1 MVDPMAL
8 EDGLR
13 LLRSSAR
20 HLTSSGF
27 LCKGLS
33 TSAAGIF
40 VFRASVD
47 SLSFI
52 SRTGI
57 RPRTTSPSKTAQ
69 RASDNRGALRAPH
82 QSFPAWGIER
92 GRLLTHMSLAPNGD
106 GSALGSY
113 GEAQCRNLL
122 L

>member
-1 MVDPMAL
+1 MGCACSGHQQGISLVVVFFVKDFPH
-8 EDGLR
+8 LR
-13 LLRSSAR
+13 PV
-20 HLTSSGF
+20 F
-27 LCKGLS
+27 
-33 TSAAGIF
+33 F

-82 QSFPAWGIER
+82 QSFPAWGLER
-92 GRLLTHMSLAPNGD
+92 GRVLTHMSLAPNGD